1 MSATNQKTIEMPY
14 VTTLDEHLEE
24 CEKRF
29 QDVVCKLERL
39 ENRMDVIEDILIDIK
54 SSLRKIVSQQP

>member
-1 MSATNQKTIEMPY
+1 MNATNLKTIEMPY
-14 VTTLDEHLEE
+14 VTTLEDHLVE
-24 CEKRF
+24 CENRF
-29 QDVVCKLERL
+29 QDVVCKLDRL

>member
-1 MSATNQKTIEMPY
+1 MNATNPKTIEMPY
-14 VTTLDEHLEE
+14 VTTLEDHLVE

-29 QDVVCKLERL
+29 QDVVCKLDRL

>member
-1 MSATNQKTIEMPY
+1 MNATNLKTIEMPY
-14 VTTLDEHLEE
+14 VTTLEDHLVE

-29 QDVVCKLERL
+29 QDVVCKLDRL